1 MVALLAAVALL
12 TPALLLCSACSR
24 NSGTPPPDGA
34 TAGAAPGAAG
44 GGADLSKAPP
54 LVRSDGGEAAAMPG
68 PAMGAPV
75 AGSAGAASASGSTR
89 SAAGVR
95 WSSPAGW
102 QVAPDRPMRVVTYR
116 IPAAKGDPEDAECG
130 VFFFGA
136 GQGGG
141 VEANL
146 QRWLGQFI
154 QPDGRATQQVA
165 RRAEKSVNSMK
176 ITSVDVGGTYM
187 FSPTPMSS
195 ETTPKAGFRMLGA
208 IVEAPE
214 GNVFFKLTG
223 PAATVAAASRDFDA
237 LVTSLSRG

>member
-1 MVALLAAVALL
+1 M
-12 TPALLLCSACSR
+12 PAPA
-24 NSGTPPPDGA
+24 
-34 TAGAAPGAAG
+34 AGAPAPGAA
-44 GGADLSKAPP
+44 
-54 LVRSDGGEAAAMPG
+54 
-68 PAMGAPV
+68 
-75 AGSAGAASASGSTR
+75 AASASGSTR
-89 SAAGVR
+89 SAAGVH
-95 WSSPAGW
+95 WSSPTGW

-165 RRAEKSVNSMK
+165 RRAETSVGSLK
-176 ITSVDVGGTYM
+176 VTTVDVGGTYM
-187 FSPTPMSS
+187 FSPTPMSP
-195 ETTPKAGFRMLGA
+195 EKTPKPGFRMLGA
-208 IVEAPE
+208 IVQAPE

-223 PAATVAAASRDFDA
+223 PATTVAAASGDFDA
-237 LVTSLSRG
+237 LVASLSRG